1 MKLTP
6 WKLPAITDK
15 CGSHLTYRDFVECGT
30 TWHDSRIDNVP
41 KRPATY
47 VALRDLCVNILDP
60 VIDHFGR
67 IELEFA
73 TIGDTVNV
81 ASRLELI
88 TRDLAA

>member
-1 MKLTP
+1 MIH
-6 WKLPAITDK
+6 A
-15 CGSHLTYRDFVECGT
+15 
-30 TWHDSRIDNVP
+30 
-41 KRPATY
+41 KRRATY
-47 VALRDLCVNILDP
+47 VALRDLCVNVLDP